1 MRRGALPG
9 RKPGIRVSRAILRKA
24 ASMAL
29 SNSASSTSTETLTLL
44 PSRGSTLDRIGEPP
58 YRGAPPTP
66 PTSGRRREHRALDEV
81 QEVAFAV
88 LEPRGAH
95 RAEVG
100 DAVDCVVEV
109 LEGDPSLLQ
118 VVARTNVLHDE
129 SQLVVCATGLPR
141 RLEQQEAGATDVV

>member
-9 RKPGIRVSRAILRKA
+9 RKPGMRVWRAILRKA

-29 SNSASSTSTETLTLL
+29 SNSASSTSTDTLTLL
-44 PSRGSTLDRIGEPP
+44 PSRGSTLDRIGGPP

-81 QEVAFAV
+81 VAFAV

-109 LEGDPSLLQ
+109 VEGDP
-118 VVARTNVLHDE
+118 
-129 SQLVVCATGLPR
+129 
-141 RLEQQEAGATDVV
+141 